1 MVSKAILDKIRQRLS
16 KKDGSLKQL
25 KKVPSW
31 LFPHAS
37 DRRYRRS
44 LYEYTFQIRKITNEI
59 LVPLIPQLL
68 LEATIM
74 NPDPVISQDSL
85 SECRGDD
92 FIDTLNAA
100 MRRIRILLAPHEQ
113 EAVEASRRAGVE
125 IALFNESQFN
135 KTVDTVLGVDVFL
148 EEPWLK
154 NQLEL
159 FANQNAEL
167 IDGLTDEEIKRVSG
181 IVQRGLQEGSS
192 NRSIEKEINN
202 SFGITRRHAKLIAR
216 DQTSKLNGSLTKLR
230 QQELGVTQ
238 YIWQTSLDERVRKTH
253 KALEGKTCRWDD
265 PTVFLDRESGKWKKR
280 SSIGGSE
287 THPSVD
293 VNCRCVPLAVLEGI
307 FE

>member
-1 MVSKAILDKIRQRLS
+1 MISKVFLEKIRQRLS
-16 KKDGSLKQL
+16 KKDGSLRNL

-37 DRRYRRS
+37 DRRYRRA
-44 LYEYTFQIRKITNEI
+44 LYEYTFQIRRITNEI
-59 LVPLIPQLL
+59 LIPLIPQLL
-68 LEATIM
+68 FEATMM
-74 NPDPVISQDSL
+74 NPDPVVKKDSYI
-85 SECRGDD
+85 RKDD
-92 FIDTLNAA
+92 FIDTINSA
-100 MRRIRILLAPHEQ
+100 MRRIRIMLDPYEQ
-113 EAVEASRRAGVE
+113 EAIKSARRASVE
-125 IALFNESQFN
+125 IAIFNEVQFN
-135 KTVDTVLGVDVFL
+135 KTIDSVLGVDIFL

-159 FANQNAEL
+159 FANQNAQL
-167 IDGLTDEEIKRVSG
+167 IDGLTDEEMKRVSG

-192 NRSIEKEINN
+192 NRSIEKDINN

-238 YIWQTSLDERVRKTH
+238 YIWQSSLDERVRKTH
-253 KALEGKTCRWDD
+253 RALEGKTCRWDD
-265 PTVFLDRESGKWKKR
+265 PTVYLDKESGKWNKR
-280 SSIGGSE
+280 SSIGGTE

-293 VNCRCVPLAVLEGI
+293 VNCRCVPLAVLKGI